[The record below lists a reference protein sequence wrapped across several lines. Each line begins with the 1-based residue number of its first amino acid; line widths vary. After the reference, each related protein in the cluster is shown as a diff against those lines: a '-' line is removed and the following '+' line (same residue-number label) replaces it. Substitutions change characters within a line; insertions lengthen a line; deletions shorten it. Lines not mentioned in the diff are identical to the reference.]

1 MTTYTRHPSS
11 FKDPS
16 GFVFKA
22 EGTIYRQ
29 VNQYYAAQYRQLM
42 DAGLYQ
48 QLTGSKQLIPHEEIA
63 ENKTSTAEWY
73 TTLLP
78 EPIPYISYP
87 YEWCFEQIQ
96 DAALL
101 TLSILKTSLQ
111 HGMILKDATPY
122 NIQFYKGR
130 PVFIDTLSFDTYDP
144 KQPWIAYRQFCQ
156 CFLFPLYLE
165 HYLKTDI
172 QKVLSTYIDGIPVDF
187 VAKLLPL
194 KSRLSLGVW
203 LHVYLQHSAS
213 TSTSASARTNKPN
226 GAFSKKKLLDVIS
239 HLTNIITNFPANK
252 QYKTT
257 WSNYYEDTI
266 LSREYLQEKERI
278 IQGFCRQTNARSVL
292 DLGANDGHFS
302 KLFAAHQMQV
312 IATDAD
318 NRCISKLYQEVK
330 QNKIENI
337 LPLMLDVANPS
348 PAIGFN
354 NQERSAFHDRIQTD
368 LVAALALVHHLVIG
382 KNISLAVLAEYFN
395 DIAPE
400 LIIEFVPKEDEKVQ
414 QMLKTRP
421 DTFLDY
427 DQAHFEHY
435 FTTYFT
441 IVEQAT
447 VPGTH
452 RILYKM
458 QRKR

>member
-1 MTTYTRHPSS
+1 MTTYTRHPAS

-16 GFVFKA
+16 GFVFES

-29 VNQYYAAQYRQLM
+29 VNQYYAAQYRQLL
-42 DAGLYQ
+42 DSGLYK
-48 QLTGSKQLIPHEEIA
+48 QLVDRKQLIAHEEVS
-63 ENKTSTAEWY
+63 ENLTNSTDWY
-73 TTLLP
+73 TTLRP
-78 EPIPYISYP
+78 EPISPISYP
-87 YEWCFEQIQ
+87 YEWCFEQLQ

-101 TLSILKTSLQ
+101 TLSVLKTALQ

-122 NIQFYKGR
+122 NIQFHKGK

-172 QKVLSTYIDGIPVDF
+172 QKILSTYIDGIPVDF

-203 LHVYLQHSAS
+203 LHVYLQHTAT
-213 TSTSASARTNKPN
+213 TSPRANKQTA
-226 GAFSKKKLLDVIS
+226 AFSKKKLLDVIS
-239 HLTNIITNFPANK
+239 HLHNIITNFPANK
-252 QYKTT
+252 PYKTT

-266 LSREYLQEKERI
+266 LSKEYLQEKEKI
-278 IQGFCRQTNARSVL
+278 IQEFCRQTQARTVL
-292 DLGANDGHFS
+292 DLGANDGYFS
-302 KLFAAHQMQV
+302 RIFASHNKQV
-312 IATDAD
+312 IATDSD
-318 NRCISKLYQEVK
+318 NRCISRLYQEVK
-330 QNKIENI
+330 QNNLHNI
-337 LPLMLDVANPS
+337 QPLMLDIANPS
-348 PAIGFN
+348 PAIGFH
-354 NQERSAFHDRIQTD
+354 NQERAAFHDRINTD

-382 KNISLAVLAEYFN
+382 KNISLPVLAGYFN

-421 DTFLDY
+421 DTFIDY
-427 DQAHFEHY
+427 DPAHFEHY
-435 FTTYFT
+435 FAKYFT
-441 IVEQAT
+441 IIEKKT
-447 VPGTH
+447 VVGTS
-452 RILYKM
+452 RTLYRMK
-458 QRKR
+458 RK